1 MSLQTLI
8 DNLQETTPYKRN
20 VFPFSGHVLKQ
31 SASLDE
37 FGEPIWYT
45 TLCLLFAWT
54 VVAMGLVRG
63 VQSLGK
69 VRP

>member
-1 MSLQTLI
+1 MF
-8 DNLQETTPYKRN
+8 
-20 VFPFSGHVLKQ
+20 FPFSGHVLKQ

-37 FGEPIWYT
+37 DGEPIWYT